1 MDYRYTPKYVRETLN
16 YQAGEIVKH
25 GDYNRNLNLLN
36 VAVDNNTEALR
47 KLMNEGG
54 VASLNAVALD
64 DAILRRHREHVLEDN
79 DEQVPSSKAVYQHVE
94 EVKNNIYDWL
104 LNRDNILS
112 NQNTEMTNLNLRVQV
127 VNSLISQY
135 GKRADEIE
143 IVGDHLRDQLEF
155 TYGALLNS
163 KLLLDAFYPVGTIYE
178 TTSTDLDTT
187 TKMNAHFGGAWEV
200 YDVVK

>member
-36 VAVDNNTEALR
+36 VAVDNNTEALK
-47 KLMNEGG
+47 KLINEGG
-54 VASLNAVALD
+54 VVSLNAID

-163 KLLLDAFYPVGTIYE
+163 KIIIRCVLSCRNNRNN
-178 TTSTDLDTT
+178 TTHLDTT
-187 TKMNAHFGGAWEV
+187 KKNAHFGGAWEV